1 MASLE
6 DQVARAAE
14 LPPDAA
20 AAAYLA
26 VVRDAG
32 AGGADAIKAKED
44 AVAKLGA
51 LYVKEGQG
59 EPIRALLAELR
70 PFFATVPKAKTA
82 KIVRMLLD
90 MVAQIPG
97 TVALQV
103 ALCTEIREWSSAEKR
118 TFLRQRVETRLASL
132 QLDAKDYQP
141 ALALLTSLLT
151 EVKRLDDKAQL
162 VEIHLLESRAHLAL
176 RNMPKSKAGLTA
188 ARTAANAIY
197 VPPSM
202 QAQLDTQTGIV
213 GAEEGDFRTAYSY
226 FFEAFE
232 QFSSLED
239 STNAVRAL
247 KYMLLCKVMG
257 ANTEDINAI
266 ISTKNALKYAGP
278 QVDSLKAV
286 ADAFTERSLAAFEK
300 ALETYAEHLT
310 GDPVLK
316 THLGALYDTM
326 LEKNLKRLIEP
337 FSQVEISHL
346 AELINLPLPA
356 VEKKLSQMILD
367 DKLKGTLDQGS
378 GNLVVF
384 DEVVEDKLYPAAL
397 ETIEALGKVVKNLHK
412 RSVKLLA

>member
-1 MASLE
+1 
-6 DQVARAAE
+6 
-14 LPPDAA
+14 
-20 AAAYLA
+20 
-26 VVRDAG
+26 
-32 AGGADAIKAKED
+32 
-44 AVAKLGA
+44 
-51 LYVKEGQG
+51 
-59 EPIRALLAELR
+59 
-70 PFFATVPKAKTA
+70 
-82 KIVRMLLD
+82 
-90 MVAQIPG
+90 
-97 TVALQV
+97 
-103 ALCTEIREWSSAEKR
+103 
-118 TFLRQRVETRLASL
+118 
-132 QLDAKDYQP
+132 
-141 ALALLTSLLT
+141 
-151 EVKRLDDKAQL
+151 
-162 VEIHLLESRAHLAL
+162 
-176 RNMPKSKAGLTA
+176 
-188 ARTAANAIY
+188 
-197 VPPSM
+197 M

-397 ETIEALGKVVKNLHK
+397 ETIEALGKVVKVCALWDA
-412 RSVKLLA
+412 RASWLLARHRT